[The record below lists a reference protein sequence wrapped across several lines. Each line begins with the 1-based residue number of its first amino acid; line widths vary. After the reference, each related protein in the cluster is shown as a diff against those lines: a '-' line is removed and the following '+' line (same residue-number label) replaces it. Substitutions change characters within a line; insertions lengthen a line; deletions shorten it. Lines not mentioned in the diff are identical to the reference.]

1 MSGKFALYAAV
12 GPDFVHYDADVESGT
27 LTHRDTLHTPYPYLK
42 FAWADPARKFLY
54 AASTNAPM
62 SAPGDDF
69 NLSAYRIDPSS
80 GALSAH
86 GAAKPLPASA
96 THLTLDAQGRHA
108 LAVFRKGMITVNRI
122 AADGTLGDAVKQ
134 PEGLNGGVFSHQI
147 RVAPSNDLAIVVAR
161 GNRAT
166 RNKPEE
172 PGVLN
177 VFNYRDGVLSEKA
190 RVAPGGGY
198 GFGPRNLDFHPTRP
212 WVYVCL
218 ELQSRIHV
226 YKLEQGGLSAQPAF
240 VKDTLGKPG
249 WVAPHQIAGQ
259 IHVHPSGRFV
269 YIANRAAGT
278 VDFEGRPFFAG
289 GANDMAVFSINQE
302 TGEPTLIQNE
312 DTRGIYP
319 FSSCIDPTGRMLV
332 VGNAEAFEVRDTA
345 GTTTR
350 IPACLSTF
358 RIGDDGKLTFVAK
371 YDVEPKGEEMLIW
384 TGLYRIG

>member
-1 MSGKFALYAAV
+1 MGGKFALYAAV
-12 GPDFVHYDADVESGT
+12 GPDLVHYDADVEAGT

-42 FAWADPARKFLY
+42 FGWADPARRFLY
-54 AASTNAPM
+54 VASTNAPM
-62 SAPGDDF
+62 AEPGDDF
-69 NLSAYRIDPSS
+69 NLSAYRIDPDT
-80 GALSAH
+80 GALSPH

-108 LAVFRKGMITVNRI
+108 LAVFRKGMISVNHI
-122 AADGTLGDAVKQ
+122 AADGTVGEAVTQ
-134 PEGLNGGVFSHQI
+134 PEALYGGVFSHQI

-172 PGVLN
+172 PGSLS

-198 GFGPRNLDFHPTRP
+198 GFGPRNLDFHPSQP

-226 YKLEQGGLSAQPAF
+226 YKLEQGTLSPQPAF
-240 VKDTLGKPG
+240 IKDTLGKPG
-249 WVAPHQIAGQ
+249 WVSSHQIAGQ
-259 IHVHPSGRFV
+259 LHVHPSGRFV
-269 YIANRAAGT
+269 YIANRAAGEIN
-278 VDFEGRPFFAG
+278 FEGRPFFAG
-289 GANDMAVFSINQE
+289 GTNDMAVFSINQE

-319 FSSCIDPTGRMLV
+319 FSFCIDPTGRMLV
-332 VGNAEAFEVRDTA
+332 VGNSQAFEVRDTA
-345 GTTTR
+345 ATTTT
-350 IPACLSTF
+350 IPASLATF
-358 RIGDDGKLTFVAK
+358 RIGDDGQLTFVAK
-371 YDVEPKGEEMLIW
+371 YDVAPKGEEMLIW